1 MGGGP
6 SNLPTHHGHRRQ
18 RQEAVGDQGEER
30 GHEGGQAVAA
40 SVPALFFEGETCS
53 SPIMYGYLYLT
64 KTVTVRYTAEGE
76 MTLSGTYGLNK

>member
-1 MGGGP
+1 
-6 SNLPTHHGHRRQ
+6 
-18 RQEAVGDQGEER
+18 
-30 GHEGGQAVAA
+30 
-40 SVPALFFEGETCS
+40 LFFEGETCS